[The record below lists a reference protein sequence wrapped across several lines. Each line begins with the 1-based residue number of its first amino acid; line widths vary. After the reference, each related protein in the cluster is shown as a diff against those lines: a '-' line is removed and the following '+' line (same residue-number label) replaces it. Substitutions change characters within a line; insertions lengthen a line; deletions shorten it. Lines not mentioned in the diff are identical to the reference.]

1 MMDPLLVRAAVAAV
15 GVVVSLL
22 VVYQAYRGYLRN
34 GSQAMRALA
43 LGIALLGTVHFLLL
57 LPGGTTRELD
67 LGLSIL
73 RQVVDLVGLAVVFY
87 ALTRA

>member
-1 MMDPLLVRAAVAAV
+1 MEPLLVRSAVAAV

-22 VVYQAYRGYLRN
+22 VVYQAYRGYRRN

-43 LGIALLGTVHFLLL
+43 VGIALLGTVHFLLL
-57 LPGGTTRELD
+57 LPSGTSQELD

-73 RQVVDLVGLAVVFY
+73 RQVVDLAGLAVVFY

>member
-1 MMDPLLVRAAVAAV
+1 MDPVVVRSAVAAV

-34 GSQAMRALA
+34 DSRAMRALA
-43 LGIALLGTVHFLLL
+43 VGIALLGTVHFLLL
-57 LPGGTTRELD
+57 LPGGNSEGVD
-67 LGLSIL
+67 LGLSIV
-73 RQVVDLVGLAVVFY
+73 RQLVDIAGLAVVFY

>member
-1 MMDPLLVRAAVAAV
+1 MDPLLVRSAVAAV

-34 GSQAMRALA
+34 GSRAMRSLA
-43 LGIALLGTVHFLLL
+43 VGIALLGTVHFLLL
-57 LPGGTTRELD
+57 LPGGTSAELD
-67 LGLSIL
+67 LGLSIV
-73 RQVVDLVGLAVVFY
+73 RQLVDIAGLVVVFY

>member
-1 MMDPLLVRAAVAAV
+1 MDPLLVRAAVAAV

-34 GSQAMRALA
+34 GSRAMRALA
-43 LGIALLGTVHFLLL
+43 VGIALLGTVHFLLL
-57 LPGGTTRELD
+57 LPGGTSPELD
-67 LGLSIL
+67 IGLSIL
-73 RQVVDLVGLAVVFY
+73 RQLVDVVGLAVVFY

>member
-1 MMDPLLVRAAVAAV
+1 MDTLVLRSAVAAV

-34 GSQAMRALA
+34 GSRAMRSLA
-43 LGIALLGTVHFLLL
+43 VGIALLGTVHFLLL
-57 LPGGTTRELD
+57 LPAGAASELD

-73 RQVVDLVGLAVVFY
+73 RQAVDIAGLAVVFY
-87 ALTRA
+87 ALVRD

>member
-1 MMDPLLVRAAVAAV
+1 MDPVAVRSAVAAV

-34 GSQAMRALA
+34 GSRAMRALA
-43 LGIALLGTVHFLLL
+43 VGIALLGTVHFLLL
-57 LPGGTTRELD
+57 LPGGTSSELD
-67 LGLSIL
+67 LGLSIV
-73 RQVVDLVGLAVVFY
+73 RQLVDIAGLAVVFY